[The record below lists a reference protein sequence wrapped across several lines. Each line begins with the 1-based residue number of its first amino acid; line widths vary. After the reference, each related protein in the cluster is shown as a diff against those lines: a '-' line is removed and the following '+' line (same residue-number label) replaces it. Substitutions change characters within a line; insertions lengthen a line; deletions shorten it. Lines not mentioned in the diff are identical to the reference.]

1 MLRAASRSTLYRVVA
16 PGIQWN
22 SSEVFVA
29 LDGVGLYWTILDG
42 TPWNLSEVSVI
53 LDRSLILDRRRAVDG
68 QRDDRTGSSDCFV
81 TNS

>member
-1 MLRAASRSTLYRVVA
+1 MKCLLHWIVLGS
-16 PGIQWN
+16 
-22 SSEVFVA
+22 
-29 LDGVGLYWTILDG
+29 VGLYWTILDG

-53 LDRSLILDRRRAVDG
+53 LDRSLISDRRRAVDG

>member
-1 MLRAASRSTLYRVVA
+1 MA

-29 LDGVGLYWTILDG
+29 LDSVGQCWIVLDG

-53 LDRSLILDRRRAVDG
+53 LDRSLI
-68 QRDDRTGSSDCFV
+68 
-81 TNS
+81 

>member
-1 MLRAASRSTLYRVVA
+1 MLGS
-16 PGIQWN
+16 
-22 SSEVFVA
+22 
-29 LDGVGLYWTILDG
+29 VGLYWTILDG

-53 LDRSLILDRRRAVDG
+53 LDRSLISDRRRAVDG

>member
-1 MLRAASRSTLYRVVA
+1 MLRAARSTLYRVVA

-29 LDGVGLYWTILDG
+29 LDSVGLYWTILDG

-53 LDRSLILDRRRAVDG
+53 LDRSLI
-68 QRDDRTGSSDCFV
+68 
-81 TNS
+81 